1 MGDAAGERVR
11 GELAVGVGMRVGAT
25 PEAVVA
31 AVREAVGER
40 DIGCL
45 TSVDRRAGEP
55 GLAAAAEY
63 LGVPVVVFSPEELA
77 TVAVPTPSARTA
89 RAIGTPSVAEAAAL
103 LAAGSDRLV
112 VRKRVIA
119 GITVA
124 AAVIR
129 ERGET

>member
-1 MGDAAGERVR
+1 
-11 GELAVGVGMRVGAT
+11 MRVGVT
-25 PEAVVA
+25 PEAIVA

-40 DIGCL
+40 PIGCL
-45 TSVDRRAGEP
+45 ASVDRRAREP

-63 LGVPVVVFSPEELA
+63 LRAPVVAFSPEELA

-89 RAIGTPSVAEAAAL
+89 AAIGTPSVAEAAAL

-112 VRKRVIA
+112 VRKTVIG

-129 ERGET
+129 DQGEI